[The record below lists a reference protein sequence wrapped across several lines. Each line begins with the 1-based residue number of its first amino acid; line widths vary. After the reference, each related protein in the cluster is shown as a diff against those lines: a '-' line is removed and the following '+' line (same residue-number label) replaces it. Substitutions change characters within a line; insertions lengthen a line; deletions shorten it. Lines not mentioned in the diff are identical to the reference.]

1 MEYNVK
7 FRENDYILIDFE
19 PYFIFPEKTVIF

>member
-19 PYFIFPEKTVIF
+19 PYFIFHEKTVIF